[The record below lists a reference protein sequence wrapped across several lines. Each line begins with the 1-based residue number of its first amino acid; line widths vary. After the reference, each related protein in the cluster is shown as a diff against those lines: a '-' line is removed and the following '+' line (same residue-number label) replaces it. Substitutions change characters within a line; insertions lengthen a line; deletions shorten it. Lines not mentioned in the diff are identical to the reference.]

1 MKLCL
6 DDKLGVNLHNY
17 KGALDRIIEK
27 YSKLA
32 KQHGDEAIEVDL
44 SSTTP
49 KTLKRYMSVSEV
61 KLKQMEAQSSTD
73 VSDESSRAHDFTGDS
88 QLDSLHQDDGECD
101 DSNISSTQFSLEEE
115 GEGMIRID
123 TSQLPQ
129 WSVSMVDFQ
138 PEDQDKELEISLRS
152 NASLME
158 LYPSMITRLEQAW
171 LRHNISEAADS
182 VLRRYRK
189 WRHQSQKSHLSDT
202 FDVTLRHCRPTD
214 MASESSLDVHLQPPL
229 RAQRRSPGRGRSPQ
243 RKTQQWPVVVMD
255 FSDNSGPF
263 EPQNCSPDETFDVPE
278 QGELSCS
285 YSVSPPRL
293 YPTAKKLSL
302 PHPDRTYAYS
312 SPARHSPF
320 QTRKPSSPQSVTRS
334 PKVCLPQVKSPAAQR
349 LLFPQEAPLD
359 QAQPLL
365 PLSATATG
373 HNRLRHQRSFDASLL
388 LDNTYTA
395 KDLDR
400 DFIKLYHRLVCQS
413 KSPFFKRFPC
423 RVCAKNPDAS
433 KNRSS
438 SSLAALALSPH
449 RSLLRKRACEESLD
463 SSPGK
468 RSRDQSYT
476 SSPGSKRHSIEMLRR
491 RLSLAEPAQLRDGV
505 CNSLTKKSFLPRIT
519 SVPERTRMSREPG
532 VGGDH

>member
-1 MKLCL
+1 
-6 DDKLGVNLHNY
+6 
-17 KGALDRIIEK
+17 
-27 YSKLA
+27 
-32 KQHGDEAIEVDL
+32 
-44 SSTTP
+44 
-49 KTLKRYMSVSEV
+49 
-61 KLKQMEAQSSTD
+61 
-73 VSDESSRAHDFTGDS
+73 
-88 QLDSLHQDDGECD
+88 
-101 DSNISSTQFSLEEE
+101 
-115 GEGMIRID
+115 MIRID

-129 WSVSMVDFQ
+129 WSVSTVDFQ
-138 PEDQDKELEISLRS
+138 PEDQDKELEIALRS
-152 NASLME
+152 NTSLMA

-171 LRHNISEAADS
+171 HRHNISEAADS

-202 FDVTLRHCRPTD
+202 FNVTLRHCRPTD
-214 MASESSLDVHLQPPL
+214 MASESGLDIHLQPPFQ
-229 RAQRRSPGRGRSPQ
+229 AQRWSPGRGRSLQ
-243 RKTQQWPVVVMD
+243 RKTQQWPVVMD
-255 FSDNSGPF
+255 FSVNSGPF
-263 EPQNCSPDETFDVPE
+263 EPPNCSPDETFDVPE
-278 QGELSCS
+278 QGELF

-293 YPTAKKLSL
+293 YPTAIKLSL
-302 PHPDRTYAYS
+302 PHPDRTYTYS
-312 SPARHSPF
+312 SPARQSPF

-373 HNRLRHQRSFDASLL
+373 HNRLRHQLSFDASLL
-388 LDNTYTA
+388 DTTYTA
-395 KDLDR
+395 KDLDLE
-400 DFIKLYHRLVCQS
+400 FIKLYHRLVCQS

-423 RVCAKNPDAS
+423 RVCAKNPEAS

-463 SSPGK
+463 SSPGSK

-491 RLSLAEPAQLRDGV
+491 RLSLAEPALLRDGV
-505 CNSLTKKSFLPRIT
+505 CNSLTKKSLLPRIT
-519 SVPERTRMSREPG
+519 SVPTERTRMSREPG
-532 VGGDH
+532 ELLSTTLMCSAVWVRSLLPLCWLTGCSPMWL